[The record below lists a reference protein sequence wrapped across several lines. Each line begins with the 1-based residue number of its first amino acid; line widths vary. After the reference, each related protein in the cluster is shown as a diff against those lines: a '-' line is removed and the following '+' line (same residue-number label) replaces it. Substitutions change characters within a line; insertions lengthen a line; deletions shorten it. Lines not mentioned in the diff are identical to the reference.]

1 MRSFL
6 YLGRLRYLK
15 KIKLNQAL
23 LGDFAFTISLETGA
37 LRLSSGI
44 LSKVTPNFGLY
55 NVLEYQIKDGDL
67 KISKAVLIETVF

>member
-1 MRSFL
+1 M
-6 YLGRLRYLK
+6 
-15 KIKLNQAL
+15 
-23 LGDFAFTISLETGA
+23 GDFAFTISLETGA